1 MGHSKHPKIVSQ
13 AIGLYLNSV
22 QTGIRRDKMKPSDS
36 HHSQK
41 RMLSSGFTLAVT
53 IGGIIGLGI
62 LRTPGEVAA
71 VSSNPVIFV
80 SLWVLGGLF
89 ILLSTFVVAEL
100 VGMTPRSGGTYALV
114 RRAYGPFPGFVIG
127 WVDWLTFVAD
137 IAFKAVVVTEF
148 ATLLIPAMEQWQ
160 TPLAILVSSM
170 FAALQLRNIALSAKI
185 QQIAAAALALIVI
198 GFTLALIFATPDG
211 GSTGTVVPRA
221 ANGFSTWSLMI
232 ASIIYTY
239 DGWYYA
245 AYFSGEI
252 KGGSGAVARACIKGV
267 VIVILLYVFLV
278 AALAWKVPLAGLAGN
293 ELALARALEIA
304 VSPLASTVV
313 LVAAIIMLL
322 AYQNL
327 LYMAAP
333 RIIQAM
339 AIDGL
344 AVRRAGNISKGGNPI
359 FAVLLSWGLS
369 VGLILIGGFNFLL
382 HLSVFFFLFLYV
394 ILIVGVIILRL
405 KRPEDDR
412 PYRAWGHPW
421 STYACVLGWLALAL
435 FQAVAEIHTAVYAAI
450 MVAISWPV
458 YRFLIRNR
466 SNRIHTKRAA

>member
-1 MGHSKHPKIVSQ
+1 V
-13 AIGLYLNSV
+13 
-22 QTGIRRDKMKPSDS
+22 
-36 HHSQK
+36 
-41 RMLSSGFTLAVT
+41 LSSGFTYAVI

-71 VSSNPVIFV
+71 VVPDPLMFV

-89 ILLSTFVVAEL
+89 ILLSAGVVAEL

-148 ATLLIPAMEQWQ
+148 AALLIPTASQWK
-160 TPLAILVSSM
+160 TPMAIMVSSV
-170 FAALQLRNIALSAKI
+170 FAALQLRSVALSAKI
-185 QQIAAAALALIVI
+185 QQIAAAALALIIV
-198 GFTLALIFATPDG
+198 GFTLALVFAESAISSNATLVPD
-211 GSTGTVVPRA
+211 A
-221 ANGFSTWSLMI
+221 ANGFGAWSLVI
-232 ASIIYTY
+232 AAIIYTY

-252 KGGSGAVARACIKGV
+252 KGGSGAVARACIKGTIV
-267 VIVILLYVFLV
+267 VIVLYVFLV
-278 AALAWKVPLAGLAGN
+278 AALAWKVPLAKLAGN
-293 ELALARALEIA
+293 ELALAGALEMVI
-304 VSPLASTVV
+304 SPLASTVV

-327 LYMAAP
+327 LYMATP
-333 RIIQAM
+333 RILQAL
-339 AIDGL
+339 AVDGL
-344 AVRRAGNISKGGNPI
+344 AVRRAGEISKGGNPI

-369 VGLILIGGFNFLL
+369 VGLIMIGGFEFLL

-394 ILIVGVIILRL
+394 LLIAGVIILRL
-405 KRPEDDR
+405 RQPDADR

-421 STYACVLGWLALAL
+421 STYTCLLGWILIAL
-435 FQAVAEIHTAVYAAI
+435 FQIGVEIDTAAYAAI

-458 YRFLIRNR
+458 YRYLVRSR
-466 SNRIHTKRAA
+466 SNSIIKP